1 MRGLFSVDTEASIG
15 IGALIV
21 FIAMIM
27 VAGVTASVMI
37 QVMGGL
43 QQQALKTGE
52 ETIRDVSSGL
62 KVTHVSGHQAGSQIT
77 QLAFFMSTIAGS
89 SDIDLSEAYI
99 SLSETTEQ
107 VVLVYTSTCFASS
120 VSSGLFQTINSSN
133 LSATT
138 FGIVV
143 IRDVDNSC
151 QSTTPT
157 INSDDLIVLIVNTTK
172 CFSGIATRT
181 DVSGSV
187 IPESGMNGVI
197 SFTTPSAFTKTIIDL
212 Q

>member
-15 IGALIV
+15 IGALII
-21 FIAMIM
+21 FIAMIL

-43 QQQALKTGE
+43 QQQALKTGQ

-62 KVTHVSGHQAGSQIT
+62 RVTHVSGHQAGSQIT
-77 QLAFFMSTIAGS
+77 QLAIFVSATAGS

-143 IRDVDNSC
+143 VRDIDNSC
-151 QSTTPT
+151 QSATPT
-157 INSDDLIVLIVNTTK
+157 INSDDLVVLIVNTTK
-172 CFSGIATRT
+172 CFLGIATRT

-197 SFTTPSAFTKTIIDL
+197 SFNTPSAFTKTIIDL

>member
-1 MRGLFSVDTEASIG
+1 LRGLFSVDTEASIG

-21 FIAMIM
+21 FIAMIL

-62 KVTHVSGHQAGSQIT
+62 RVTHVSGHQAGSQIT
-77 QLAFFMSTIAGS
+77 QLAFFVSTIAGS
-89 SDIDLSEAYI
+89 SDIDLAEAYI

-107 VVLVYTSTCFASS
+107 VILVYTSTCFAGS
-120 VSSGLFQTINSSN
+120 VSSGLFQTVNSSN

-138 FGIVV
+138 FGVVV
-143 IRDVDNSC
+143 IRDIDSSC

-157 INSDDLIVLIVNTTK
+157 INSDDLVVLIVNTTK
-172 CFSGIATRT
+172 CFSGISTRT
-181 DVSGSV
+181 DVSGAV
-187 IPESGMNGVI
+187 IPEWGMTGVI